1 MRAVEAN
8 KQQPSSDVTLKLS
21 YAEAVVLSDMLSRW
35 ERDGTQERLPF
46 EDQAE
51 QRVVWDLTAVFEPL
65 IDEVFDASG
74 YESVVS
80 YSRWQVRDS
89 NIR

>member
-1 MRAVEAN
+1 MEAN
-8 KQQPSSDVTLKLS
+8 KQPSGDVTLALS

-51 QRVVWDLTAVFEPL
+51 QRVVWDLTALFEPL
-65 IDEVFDASG
+65 IDEAFDASG
-74 YESVVS
+74 YESVLS
-80 YSRWQVRDS
+80 HSRWQVRDS
-89 NIR
+89 NTR